1 MIRKD
6 DMDPPMVSF
15 MPEMSH
21 TSNILLQ
28 EQQVRLWFHVPSG
41 PLQPRVRLVRPLIV
55 NPEISLSTWKH
66 YFQLRNTFINLETS
80 LVQFGNIIFHLE
92 TLYVSKFTKLM
103 FLSWEWCFQI
113 IRNVSELTIMFPT
126 QYSCLQVFSYI
137 SKSAIIADSSVD
149 GAQPAL
155 YLQNY
160 IEYRKKAV
168 WYPIREL

>member
-1 MIRKD
+1 
-6 DMDPPMVSF
+6 
-15 MPEMSH
+15 
-21 TSNILLQ
+21 
-28 EQQVRLWFHVPSG
+28 
-41 PLQPRVRLVRPLIV
+41 
-55 NPEISLSTWKH
+55 
-66 YFQLRNTFINLETS
+66 
-80 LVQFGNIIFHLE
+80 
-92 TLYVSKFTKLM
+92 
-103 FLSWEWCFQI
+103 
-113 IRNVSELTIMFPT
+113 MFPT